1 MQVCVCVC
9 RQRVVGGRGVI
20 WCWTGARLFM
30 TLPPLHT
37 TLSKEKKIKSKENPT
52 RNTQL
57 KNKGKCL
64 ETKVNFKSATTMR
77 ATTTTFTFVFI
88 RASCFFT
95 SLCRRLLS
103 YLGFST
109 AKFNVAQWDDFY
121 VNQMTKNKNIFTEL
135 LLNLFAINLQV
146 WISQLYSCYNIINHL
161 ENNYF

>member
-1 MQVCVCVC
+1 
-9 RQRVVGGRGVI
+9 
-20 WCWTGARLFM
+20 M

-88 RASCFFT
+88 RASCFFYKFMPPT
-95 SLCRRLLS
+95 SFLFGIFNSQVQRCTVGRFLCKS
-103 YLGFST
+103 ND
-109 AKFNVAQWDDFY
+109 K
-121 VNQMTKNKNIFTEL
+121 K
-135 LLNLFAINLQV
+135 
-146 WISQLYSCYNIINHL
+146 
-161 ENNYF
+161 